1 MAKLVRGK
9 GFLTKFKKIFR
20 KLFMRGK
27 AATRRVIQ
35 NDPKTGSVQVAKFIN
50 YLMYGGKKSTA
61 QKIMYGALDTMAEK
75 TKKPALEIFAAAM
88 KNAAPTLEVRSRRVG
103 VSNYQI
109 PFPVR
114 PERRIYLAAKW
125 IIDAARGKKGR
136 PMREKLAQELMDA
149 AVEQGSAIKKKQ
161 DVHRMAEANKAF
173 AHFAKYSH

>member
-1 MAKLVRGK
+1 
-9 GFLTKFKKIFR
+9 
-20 KLFMRGK
+20 MRGK
-27 AATRRVIQ
+27 SAPKRVIA

-61 QKIMYGALDTMAEK
+61 QKIMYGAFETMIEK
-75 TKKPALEIFAAAM
+75 NKKPALETFTLAM

-103 VSNYQI
+103 GSNYQI

-114 PERRIYLAAKW
+114 PERRVYLAAKW
-125 IIDAARGKKGR
+125 IIDAARGKKGK
-136 PMREKLAQELMDA
+136 PMRDKLAQELLDA
-149 AVEQGSAIKKKQ
+149 SVEQGAAIKKKQ